1 MIASTYTTFQDNS
14 AHGEDSFLV
23 RDLGNQSFLDV
34 VLDGVTGH
42 GGEEAS
48 RSVAEALKTATINS
62 LDDVVAVLEDM
73 NAEFFQVGGGR
84 FLLTTISAAL
94 YQSNR
99 VYAINAGDSPM
110 YHIRPGSHQQLGGR
124 VGGLLRPGGT
134 KVIGG
139 EERLNLSRSEITVEP
154 GDKLVLTTDGV
165 SDNLHVN
172 ELVQIIREAASPE
185 EASKQVKNLVNQHLE
200 QGLAPELLGA
210 RYRHDDQTAII
221 RFFNP
226 D

>member
-1 MIASTYTTFQDNS
+1 
-14 AHGEDSFLV
+14 
-23 RDLGNQSFLDV
+23 
-34 VLDGVTGH
+34 
-42 GGEEAS
+42 
-48 RSVAEALKTATINS
+48 
-62 LDDVVAVLEDM
+62 
-73 NAEFFQVGGGR
+73 
-84 FLLTTISAAL
+84 
-94 YQSNR
+94 
-99 VYAINAGDSPM
+99 
-110 YHIRPGSHQQLGGR
+110 
-124 VGGLLRPGGT
+124 
-134 KVIGG
+134 
-139 EERLNLSRSEITVEP
+139 LSRSEITVEP

>member
-1 MIASTYTTFQDNS
+1 
-14 AHGEDSFLV
+14 
-23 RDLGNQSFLDV
+23 
-34 VLDGVTGH
+34 
-42 GGEEAS
+42 
-48 RSVAEALKTATINS
+48 
-62 LDDVVAVLEDM
+62 
-73 NAEFFQVGGGR
+73 
-84 FLLTTISAAL
+84 
-94 YQSNR
+94 
-99 VYAINAGDSPM
+99 M

-139 EERLNLSRSEITVEP
+139 EEKLTLNRSEITVEP
-154 GDKLVLTTDGV
+154 GDKLVLATDGV

-172 ELVQIIREAASPE
+172 ELLQIIRDATSPE
-185 EASKQVKNLVNQHLE
+185 GASKQLKSLIDEHLE

-226 D
+226 E

>member
-1 MIASTYTTFQDNS
+1 
-14 AHGEDSFLV
+14 
-23 RDLGNQSFLDV
+23 
-34 VLDGVTGH
+34 
-42 GGEEAS
+42 
-48 RSVAEALKTATINS
+48 
-62 LDDVVAVLEDM
+62 
-73 NAEFFQVGGGR
+73 
-84 FLLTTISAAL
+84 
-94 YQSNR
+94 
-99 VYAINAGDSPM
+99 
-110 YHIRPGSHQQLGGR
+110 
-124 VGGLLRPGGT
+124 
-134 KVIGG
+134 
-139 EERLNLSRSEITVEP
+139 
-154 GDKLVLTTDGV
+154 VLTTDGV